1 MKRQVLQIIV
11 DIDILYSCDVAGSLQ
26 KWNWRQAKDSF
37 AEDSESPQLMPVAVK
52 QEAHPGEIYG
62 VALHSSTNKLFSC
75 GRDQKIKVCSVY
87 FLYIQHFN

>member
-11 DIDILYSCDVAGSLQ
+11 DVDILYSCDVAGSLQ

-37 AEDSESPQLMPVAVK
+37 AEDCELPQLMPVAVK

-75 GRDQKIKVCSVY
+75 GRDQKIKVYSVY
-87 FLYIQHFN
+87 LPCVGRFN